1 MPSDTHAILSGFIE
15 TAPDAMILVRA
26 DGTIVEANRRAG
38 ALFGVPDSLV
48 GHGVEE
54 LLPDGVAQR
63 HRGHRERYM
72 RDPTPRPMGTGL
84 QLRARRLDGSEFD
97 VDVSLGLID
106 VDGQQ
111 LVSAALRD
119 VTDRV
124 EAQRALASSAYIVDH
139 SHDAIYSLD
148 ADGVITTWN
157 HTAELLTGRD
167 GTEMMGARTRHP
179 LGLVDPGEE
188 DVLIARAERG
198 ELIHR
203 HRTELR
209 RTDGLTVPIDLS
221 LSAIRDDRNRVVGM
235 SGIARDITEETTTQ
249 QTLAEVQQRLAET
262 QRLARIGLWLLEID
276 SGEVQWS
283 STLYELTGIS
293 PLDFGADLDSFLA
306 IVADED
312 RERVA
317 KEFRRSLDDGTPLQ
331 LEFPVIHRNGDR
343 RWFLCRGVADVD
355 ESGAVRSLQGICQDL
370 TERQRLLEALQE
382 ADRMKD
388 EFLATVSHELRTPLT
403 SIVGF
408 SHLLRE
414 QIDGEHAR
422 WLDVVVRNGE
432 EMNSMVERI
441 LDFSRLQSGRLGL
454 SAEEVTGPEIVS
466 LVLPPGRE
474 RPGRA
479 PPRGRRRRLGGRRR
493 RPQRAQA
500 DPGESAHQ
508 RGQVRRAGHDR
519 APRDPRRRR
528 RGRVPRGRPGDRH
541 RARAPRRDLR
551 ALPPGAEQP
560 DGVQARRRR
569 RPVHREGLRRGAGG
583 HRFGQQRGR
592 RRVHLRGPHA
602 PGAEVTGRMVR
613 SVLVVAVC
621 YAVVEHLHDLAKF
634 LRMREV
640 SRSDYEARP
649 PTAG

>member
-1 MPSDTHAILSGFIE
+1 MPSDTPAILSGFIE

-54 LLPDGVAQR
+54 LLPDGVADR

-84 QLRARRLDGSEFD
+84 QLRARRLDGSEFA

-106 VDGQQ
+106 VDGEQ

-167 GTEMMGARTRHP
+167 GTEMMGSRTRHP
-179 LGLVDPGEE
+179 LGLVDPAEE

-209 RTDGLTVPIDLS
+209 RADGLTVPVDLS
-221 LSAIRDDRNRVVGM
+221 LSAIRDDRDRVVGM
-235 SGIARDITEETTTQ
+235 SGIARDITEEVTTQ
-249 QTLAEVQQRLAET
+249 QTLAEVQSRLAET
-262 QRLARIGLWLLEID
+262 QRLARIGLWLLEVD

-317 KEFRRSLDDGTPLQ
+317 KEFRRSLDDGTSLQ
-331 LEFPVIHRNGDR
+331 LEFPVLHANGDR

-454 SAEEVTGPEIVS
+454 SAEEVTGPEVVS
-466 LVLPPGRE
+466 LVLPLVENALTEHRLEVDADDSAVVVADANALKRILVNLLTNAAKFAEPGTTVRLEIRDAGDEVVFRVADQGIGIAPEHLDEIFE
-474 RPGRA
+474 RFHQVQSNPRTSKRGVGVGLSIVKGYVEALGGTVSVSSEVGVGSTFEVRM
-479 PPRGRRRRLGGRRR
+479 PRGR
-493 RPQRAQA
+493 
-500 DPGESAHQ
+500 
-508 RGQVRRAGHDR
+508 
-519 APRDPRRRR
+519 
-528 RGRVPRGRPGDRH
+528 
-541 RARAPRRDLR
+541 
-551 ALPPGAEQP
+551 
-560 DGVQARRRR
+560 
-569 RPVHREGLRRGAGG
+569 
-583 HRFGQQRGR
+583 
-592 RRVHLRGPHA
+592 
-602 PGAEVTGRMVR
+602 T
-613 SVLVVAVC
+613 
-621 YAVVEHLHDLAKF
+621 
-634 LRMREV
+634 
-640 SRSDYEARP
+640 
-649 PTAG
+649 